1 MQALAALTLL
11 VAQVTSSGTTGAAA
25 DFLPGPVVRASDY
38 EIGPDD
44 IIHVS
49 VLGHEDLDLSVLV
62 QADGGF
68 IFPLVGRV
76 MARDLTP
83 AELERHLAER
93 LAQGFIRDPQVTVVV
108 EEFRSKTV
116 LVMGEV
122 LRPGAYPLTGS
133 MRVVE
138 VLATAGM
145 KPEAAT
151 EVLVVRPRN
160 GDTADPGA
168 ALGGASDA
176 EILKVDMEAIRAGD
190 LSHNIPLQPGDTV
203 FVPPPPKF
211 YVQGVVRSPG
221 AYPLT
226 PGLTLREAV
235 TVAGGFAPGASE
247 GRTRVIREI
256 AGEKREIKVDL
267 DAPIQAGDTIVVKGS
282 LF

>member
-1 MQALAALTLL
+1 MKSLAALVLL
-11 VAQVTSSGTTGAAA
+11 ALQAMTGA
-25 DFLPGPVVRASDY
+25 DPRIQELLPRPVVRSSDY
-38 EIGPDD
+38 QIGPDD
-44 IIHVS
+44 ILHVS

-83 AELERHLAER
+83 AELEQQLAAS
-93 LAQGFIRDPQVTVVV
+93 LARGFIRDPQVTVVV

-122 LRPGAYPLTGS
+122 LRPGPYPLTGS

-145 KPEAAT
+145 KPEAAQ
-151 EVLVVRPRN
+151 EVLVVRA
-160 GDTADPGA
+160 GSDAAVDPEA
-168 ALGGASDA
+168 ALGGASGA
-176 EILKVDMEAIRAGD
+176 EILRVDMVAIQAGD
-190 LSHNIPLQPGDTV
+190 LSQNIPLQPGDTV
-203 FVPPPPKF
+203 FVPPPPRF

-226 PGLTLREAV
+226 PGLTLREAI

-256 AGEKREIKVDL
+256 GGEKREIKVDL
-267 DAPIQAGDTIVVKGS
+267 DAPIRAGDTIVVKGS

>member
-1 MQALAALTLL
+1 MPPLAALVLL
-11 VAQVTSSGTTGAAA
+11 AAQAATGADAQVQEL
-25 DFLPGPVVRASDY
+25 LPRPLVRASEY
-38 EIGPDD
+38 QIGPDD
-44 IIHVS
+44 ILRVS

-76 MARDLTP
+76 MARDRTP
-83 AELERHLAER
+83 AELEQHLAEL
-93 LAQGFIRDPQVTVVV
+93 LAQGFIRDPQITVTV

-122 LRPGAYPLTGS
+122 MRPGAYPLTGS

-145 KPEAAT
+145 RPEAAH
-151 EVLVVRPRN
+151 EVLVVRPAS
-160 GDTADPGA
+160 DAPVDPEA
-168 ALGGASDA
+168 ALGGAGDA
-176 EILKVDMEAIRAGD
+176 RILKVDMEAIQAGD
-190 LSHNIPLQPGDTV
+190 LSQNIALQPGDTV

-221 AYPLT
+221 AYSLT
-226 PGLTLREAV
+226 PGLTLREAI
-235 TVAGGFAPGASE
+235 TMAGGFAPGASE
-247 GRTRVIREI
+247 GRTRVIREV
-256 AGEKREIKVDL
+256 AGEKQEIKVEL
-267 DAPIQAGDTIVVKGS
+267 DAPIRAGDTIVVKGS